1 MATNILLGVS
11 IILTFIAL
19 VLVCL
24 GFATD
29 HWIEVSVKRADL
41 VNDAAFDNSL
51 KDHVSGT

>member
-1 MATNILLGVS
+1 MATNILLGAS

-41 VNDAAFDNSL
+41 VNDAQFDNSL